1 MNAQSMMVGGPTA
14 NIGYQSQKIDAV
26 NAETA
31 LNHAERREDTAIQR
45 QVADM
50 KAAGL
55 NPILAATHGLS
66 GASSAASARAV
77 TNKAEETNALT
88 KILSA
93 AIMLMLG
100 IKG

>member
-1 MNAQSMMVGGPTA
+1 MNAQSMMAGGPTA
-14 NIGYQSQKIDAV
+14 NIGYQTQKLDATT
-26 NAETA
+26 AESA
-31 LNHAERREDTAIQR
+31 LTHAERREDTAIQR

-55 NPILAATHGLS
+55 NPILATNYS

-93 AIMLMLG
+93 ALMLMMGL
-100 IKG
+100 KG